1 MYTLTRFVQSSMCGR
16 EGKKGMAASW
26 WIGAK
31 WALLCNHVFCSPF
44 KFQLF
49 DIQSLHWAPRWKRDV
64 SPNKY
69 VASLKNFLFF
79 GRTLVHAG
87 ASTLDAST
95 TPVPNNALYLVSWI
109 TRTTTSVLHRT
120 NGAIIFG
127 SLIKV
132 LWIQIQSMLAND
144 NCTHIAV
151 PAMHSSGFE
160 SVNFSNLVNGQW
172 IPSWTRVESFMSI
185 RTQTSRRCHSSAA
198 GTLT

>member
-64 SPNKY
+64 SPNQY
-69 VASLKNFLFF
+69 VASLTNSLFF

-87 ASTLDAST
+87 VSTLDAST
-95 TPVPNNALYLVSWI
+95 TPVPSNNALYLVSRI
-109 TRTTTSVLHRT
+109 TRTTSVLHRA

-132 LWIQIQSMLAND
+132 LWIQVQSMLAND
-144 NCTHIAV
+144 SCTHFAV
-151 PAMHSSGFE
+151 PAMHSGFEE
-160 SVNFSNLVNGQW
+160 SVNFSNLVNVQ
-172 IPSWTRVESFMSI
+172 
-185 RTQTSRRCHSSAA
+185 
-198 GTLT
+198 